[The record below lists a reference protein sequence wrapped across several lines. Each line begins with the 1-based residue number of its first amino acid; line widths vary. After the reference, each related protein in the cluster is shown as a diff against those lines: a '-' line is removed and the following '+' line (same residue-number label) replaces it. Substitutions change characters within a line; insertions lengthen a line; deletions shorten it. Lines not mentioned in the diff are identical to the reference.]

1 MPDFGEV
8 SLAVDILV
16 LFISAKMQLLR
27 THITLTIYEHSGLA
41 VKTLFSG
48 AEI

>member
-1 MPDFGEV
+1 MSDFGEV
-8 SLAVDILV
+8 SLAIDI
-16 LFISAKMQLLR
+16 LFISAKMLVLR
-27 THITLTIYEHSGLA
+27 THSTLTIDEHNGLA

>member
-8 SLAVDILV
+8 SLAVDI